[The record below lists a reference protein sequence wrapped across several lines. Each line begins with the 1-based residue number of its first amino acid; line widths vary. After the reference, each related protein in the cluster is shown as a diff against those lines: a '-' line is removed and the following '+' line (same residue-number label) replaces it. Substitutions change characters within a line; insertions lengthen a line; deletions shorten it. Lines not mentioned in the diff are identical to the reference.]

1 MKFIFLV
8 LAILA
13 VFTYVHSQQD
23 SVFVVLSGDSTTI
36 WNVNVIENCA
46 SRFKCSVFISDSNGV
61 MLTETDT
68 IGPIANCICTYDLST
83 VLLGLGAGYYT
94 VDVYRRYLSKYGYP
108 KDTTIRIGSTS
119 FDIIS
124 SQGSVSS
131 QQFYQSACRHDM
143 AVQDV
148 APTPLEFL
156 LSQNFPNPANP
167 GTTISFSLQ
176 RSSFVTLKIYNVLGQ
191 VVSTLIRERRAPG
204 SYSVQFDASEL
215 PSGVYYYRLS
225 ADEFVQTK
233 SMLVIR

>member
-8 LAILA
+8 LAILT

-46 SRFKCSVFISDSNGV
+46 SRFMCSVFISDSNGV

-143 AVQDV
+143 AVQDG

-156 LSQNFPNPANP
+156 LSQNYPNPANP
-167 GTTISFSLQ
+167 GTTISFSLP
-176 RSSFVTLKIYNVLGQ
+176 RSSFVTIKIYNILGQ
-191 VVSTLIRERRAPG
+191 LISTLVNERRAPG
-204 SYSVQFDASEL
+204 TYNVQFDASNL

-225 ADEFVQTK
+225 GGDYVATK
-233 SMLVIR
+233 SMLVIK